1 MSTPKA
7 LQLPS
12 GVRRLTI
19 ETSRGK
25 FAALEALPPSGVH
38 ERQPALLVPGYTGSK
53 EDFLLI
59 LQALAAAGRQ
69 VVAIDMRGQFETP
82 GADDAAAYQ
91 LGALAADVALVAD
104 WLSEG
109 HDGAASRGVAPG
121 RPAGRRAE
129 RAPARPLPRR
139 AGDPGSAAGA
149 GRPDQFAHPD
159 EFRPG
164 GADRPAGP
172 DPAGAAGRAGRDQ
185 PGQLGAEVERIWRTR
200 MEPEAVS
207 GNVPPAI
214 IDFLRTRL
222 LSSSPTGLRAMAE
235 TLLTCPDRTP
245 ALARLD
251 SVPLMVLYG
260 ENDDAWD
267 PAAQEDMA
275 ARLRAQRICI
285 PAAAHSPA
293 VEAPETTAS
302 TLTSFWNA
310 TECQPGPPVRRRPA
324 DPGGPERRSVA
335 GQLLQ
340 AIPRAAGGGGRGPF
354 RAHRAEVTPAAARA
368 RAGRELLVLARGR
381 QPVTVALVRGRALG
395 GDVLGPAHMP
405 LQRGGRVLPGV
416 HRPGGQV
423 MQLHPVAGP
432 AQHPRGGDR
441 VQRQRQRGPGVVG
454 AQRAAAGLVVH
465 HDQFPVADGVPAVV
479 QPVDPAGERDPVGP
493 GAHRP
498 LHPGRLVGGV
508 QRRRRNPRPCRGPGS
523 GRPRTGRHS
532 RSPR

>member
-25 FAALEALPPSGVH
+25 FAALEAVPLSGVH

-91 LGALAADVALVAD
+91 LGALAADVAMVAD

-109 HDGAASRGVAPG
+109 HDGAASPG
-121 RPAGRRAE
+121 G
-129 RAPARPLPRR
+129 
-139 AGDPGSAAGA
+139 PGSG
-149 GRPDQFAHPD
+149 
-159 EFRPG
+159 
-164 GADRPAGP
+164 PAGP
-172 DPAGAAGRAGRDQ
+172 GGGRSVHLLGHSLGGLVTREVLLARAARISSLTLMSSGPGALSGPRAQILQALLAELDGIS

-245 ALARLD
+245 ALARLG

-275 ARLRAQRICI
+275 ARLRAQRVCI

-310 TECQPGPPVRRRPA
+310 TECQ
-324 DPGGPERRSVA
+324 
-335 GQLLQ
+335 
-340 AIPRAAGGGGRGPF
+340 
-354 RAHRAEVTPAAARA
+354 RA
-368 RAGRELLVLARGR
+368 R
-381 QPVTVALVRGRALG
+381 
-395 GDVLGPAHMP
+395 
-405 LQRGGRVLPGV
+405 
-416 HRPGGQV
+416 
-423 MQLHPVAGP
+423 
-432 AQHPRGGDR
+432 
-441 VQRQRQRGPGVVG
+441 
-454 AQRAAAGLVVH
+454 
-465 HDQFPVADGVPAVV
+465 
-479 QPVDPAGERDPVGP
+479 
-493 GAHRP
+493 
-498 LHPGRLVGGV
+498 
-508 QRRRRNPRPCRGPGS
+508 S
-523 GRPRTGRHS
+523 S
-532 RSPR
+532 RSA

>member
-1 MSTPKA
+1 VSTPKA

-25 FAALEALPPSGVH
+25 FAALEALPLSGIH

-59 LQALAAAGRQ
+59 LQALATAGRQ

-91 LGALAADVALVAD
+91 LGALAADVAVVAD
-104 WLSEG
+104 WLSAG
-109 HDGAASRGVAPG
+109 HEAGSAGPGGPGSGPSGPGGGRGVHLLGHSLGGLVAREVLLARAARVSSLTLMSSGPG
-121 RPAGRRAE
+121 ALTGPRAQTLQALLAE
-129 RAPARPLPRR
+129 LD
-139 AGDPGSAAGA
+139 GI
-149 GRPDQFAHPD
+149 
-159 EFRPG
+159 
-164 GADRPAGP
+164 GP
-172 DPAGAAGRAGRDQ
+172 DR
-185 PGQLGAEVERIWRTR
+185 LGAEIERIWRTR

-207 GNVPPAI
+207 GSVPRAI

-222 LSSSPTGLRAMAE
+222 LSSSPTGLRTMAE
-235 TLLTCPDRTP
+235 ILLTCPDRTP

-310 TECQPGPPVRRRPA
+310 TECRLARPPRPA
-324 DPGGPERRSVA
+324 
-335 GQLLQ
+335 
-340 AIPRAAGGGGRGPF
+340 
-354 RAHRAEVTPAAARA
+354 
-368 RAGRELLVLARGR
+368 
-381 QPVTVALVRGRALG
+381 
-395 GDVLGPAHMP
+395 
-405 LQRGGRVLPGV
+405 
-416 HRPGGQV
+416 
-423 MQLHPVAGP
+423 
-432 AQHPRGGDR
+432 
-441 VQRQRQRGPGVVG
+441 
-454 AQRAAAGLVVH
+454 
-465 HDQFPVADGVPAVV
+465 
-479 QPVDPAGERDPVGP
+479 
-493 GAHRP
+493 
-498 LHPGRLVGGV
+498 
-508 QRRRRNPRPCRGPGS
+508 
-523 GRPRTGRHS
+523 
-532 RSPR
+532 

>member
-25 FAALEALPPSGVH
+25 FAALEAVPLSGVH

-91 LGALAADVALVAD
+91 LGALAADVAMVAD

-109 HDGAASRGVAPG
+109 HDGAASPG
-121 RPAGRRAE
+121 G
-129 RAPARPLPRR
+129 
-139 AGDPGSAAGA
+139 PGSG
-149 GRPDQFAHPD
+149 
-159 EFRPG
+159 
-164 GADRPAGP
+164 PAGP
-172 DPAGAAGRAGRDQ
+172 GGGRSVHLLGHSLGGLVTREVLLARAARISSLTLMSSGPGALSGPRAQILRALLAELDGISPA
-185 PGQLGAEVERIWRTR
+185 QLGAEVERIWRTR

-245 ALARLD
+245 ALARLG

-275 ARLRAQRICI
+275 ARLRAQRVCI

-310 TECQPGPPVRRRPA
+310 TECQ
-324 DPGGPERRSVA
+324 
-335 GQLLQ
+335 
-340 AIPRAAGGGGRGPF
+340 
-354 RAHRAEVTPAAARA
+354 RA
-368 RAGRELLVLARGR
+368 R
-381 QPVTVALVRGRALG
+381 
-395 GDVLGPAHMP
+395 
-405 LQRGGRVLPGV
+405 
-416 HRPGGQV
+416 
-423 MQLHPVAGP
+423 
-432 AQHPRGGDR
+432 
-441 VQRQRQRGPGVVG
+441 
-454 AQRAAAGLVVH
+454 
-465 HDQFPVADGVPAVV
+465 
-479 QPVDPAGERDPVGP
+479 
-493 GAHRP
+493 
-498 LHPGRLVGGV
+498 
-508 QRRRRNPRPCRGPGS
+508 S
-523 GRPRTGRHS
+523 S
-532 RSPR
+532 RSA

>member
-1 MSTPKA
+1 VSTPKA

-25 FAALEALPPSGVH
+25 FAALEALPPSGIH

-91 LGALAADVALVAD
+91 LGALAADVAMVAD

-109 HDGAASRGVAPG
+109 HDGAASPG
-121 RPAGRRAE
+121 G
-129 RAPARPLPRR
+129 
-139 AGDPGSAAGA
+139 PGSG
-149 GRPDQFAHPD
+149 
-159 EFRPG
+159 
-164 GADRPAGP
+164 PAGP
-172 DPAGAAGRAGRDQ
+172 GGGRSVHLLGHSLGGLVTREVLLARAARISSLTLMSSGPGALSGPRAQILQALLAELDGIS

-200 MEPEAVS
+200 MEPEAMS

-245 ALARLD
+245 ALARVG
-251 SVPLMVLYG
+251 SVPVMVLYG

-275 ARLRAQRICI
+275 ARLRAQRVCI

-310 TECQPGPPVRRRPA
+310 TECQ
-324 DPGGPERRSVA
+324 
-335 GQLLQ
+335 
-340 AIPRAAGGGGRGPF
+340 
-354 RAHRAEVTPAAARA
+354 RA
-368 RAGRELLVLARGR
+368 R
-381 QPVTVALVRGRALG
+381 
-395 GDVLGPAHMP
+395 
-405 LQRGGRVLPGV
+405 
-416 HRPGGQV
+416 
-423 MQLHPVAGP
+423 
-432 AQHPRGGDR
+432 
-441 VQRQRQRGPGVVG
+441 
-454 AQRAAAGLVVH
+454 
-465 HDQFPVADGVPAVV
+465 
-479 QPVDPAGERDPVGP
+479 
-493 GAHRP
+493 
-498 LHPGRLVGGV
+498 
-508 QRRRRNPRPCRGPGS
+508 S
-523 GRPRTGRHS
+523 S
-532 RSPR
+532 RSA

>member
-1 MSTPKA
+1 VSTPKA

-91 LGALAADVALVAD
+91 LGALAADVAMVAD

-109 HDGAASRGVAPG
+109 QDGAASPG
-121 RPAGRRAE
+121 G
-129 RAPARPLPRR
+129 
-139 AGDPGSAAGA
+139 PGSG
-149 GRPDQFAHPD
+149 
-159 EFRPG
+159 
-164 GADRPAGP
+164 PAGP
-172 DPAGAAGRAGRDQ
+172 GGGRSVHLLGHSLGGLVTREVLLARAARISSLTLMSSGPGALSGPRAQILQALLAELDGIS

-245 ALARLD
+245 ALARLG
-251 SVPLMVLYG
+251 SVPVMVLYG

-275 ARLRAQRICI
+275 ARLRAQRVCI

-310 TECQPGPPVRRRPA
+310 TECQ
-324 DPGGPERRSVA
+324 
-335 GQLLQ
+335 
-340 AIPRAAGGGGRGPF
+340 
-354 RAHRAEVTPAAARA
+354 RA
-368 RAGRELLVLARGR
+368 R
-381 QPVTVALVRGRALG
+381 
-395 GDVLGPAHMP
+395 
-405 LQRGGRVLPGV
+405 
-416 HRPGGQV
+416 
-423 MQLHPVAGP
+423 
-432 AQHPRGGDR
+432 
-441 VQRQRQRGPGVVG
+441 
-454 AQRAAAGLVVH
+454 
-465 HDQFPVADGVPAVV
+465 
-479 QPVDPAGERDPVGP
+479 
-493 GAHRP
+493 
-498 LHPGRLVGGV
+498 
-508 QRRRRNPRPCRGPGS
+508 S
-523 GRPRTGRHS
+523 S
-532 RSPR
+532 RSA

>member
-91 LGALAADVALVAD
+91 LGALAADVAMVAD

-109 HDGAASRGVAPG
+109 HDGAASPG
-121 RPAGRRAE
+121 G
-129 RAPARPLPRR
+129 
-139 AGDPGSAAGA
+139 PGSG
-149 GRPDQFAHPD
+149 
-159 EFRPG
+159 
-164 GADRPAGP
+164 PAGP
-172 DPAGAAGRAGRDQ
+172 GGGRSVHLLGHSLGGLVTREVLLARAARISSLTLMSSGPGALSGPRAQILQALLAELDGISPA
-185 PGQLGAEVERIWRTR
+185 QLGAEVERIWRTR

-245 ALARLD
+245 ALARLG

-275 ARLRAQRICI
+275 ARLRAQRVCI

-310 TECQPGPPVRRRPA
+310 TECQ
-324 DPGGPERRSVA
+324 
-335 GQLLQ
+335 
-340 AIPRAAGGGGRGPF
+340 
-354 RAHRAEVTPAAARA
+354 RA
-368 RAGRELLVLARGR
+368 R
-381 QPVTVALVRGRALG
+381 
-395 GDVLGPAHMP
+395 
-405 LQRGGRVLPGV
+405 
-416 HRPGGQV
+416 
-423 MQLHPVAGP
+423 
-432 AQHPRGGDR
+432 
-441 VQRQRQRGPGVVG
+441 
-454 AQRAAAGLVVH
+454 
-465 HDQFPVADGVPAVV
+465 
-479 QPVDPAGERDPVGP
+479 
-493 GAHRP
+493 
-498 LHPGRLVGGV
+498 
-508 QRRRRNPRPCRGPGS
+508 S
-523 GRPRTGRHS
+523 S
-532 RSPR
+532 RSA

>member
-25 FAALEALPPSGVH
+25 FAALEALPPSGIH

-91 LGALAADVALVAD
+91 LGALAADVAMVAD
-104 WLSEG
+104 WLNAG
-109 HDGAASRGVAPG
+109 HDGSAASTGGPGTGPSGPGGGRGVHLLGHSLGGLVTREVLLARAARISSLTLMSSGPG
-121 RPAGRRAE
+121 ALTGPRAQTLQALLAE
-129 RAPARPLPRR
+129 LD
-139 AGDPGSAAGA
+139 GI
-149 GRPDQFAHPD
+149 
-159 EFRPG
+159 
-164 GADRPAGP
+164 GP
-172 DPAGAAGRAGRDQ
+172 DR
-185 PGQLGAEVERIWRTR
+185 LGAEVERIWRTR
-200 MEPEAVS
+200 LEPEAVS
-207 GNVPPAI
+207 GSVPPAI

-222 LSSSPTGLRAMAE
+222 LSSSPTGLRAMAK

-245 ALARLD
+245 ALARLG

-310 TECQPGPPVRRRPA
+310 TECQ
-324 DPGGPERRSVA
+324 
-335 GQLLQ
+335 
-340 AIPRAAGGGGRGPF
+340 
-354 RAHRAEVTPAAARA
+354 RA
-368 RAGRELLVLARGR
+368 R
-381 QPVTVALVRGRALG
+381 
-395 GDVLGPAHMP
+395 
-405 LQRGGRVLPGV
+405 
-416 HRPGGQV
+416 
-423 MQLHPVAGP
+423 
-432 AQHPRGGDR
+432 
-441 VQRQRQRGPGVVG
+441 
-454 AQRAAAGLVVH
+454 
-465 HDQFPVADGVPAVV
+465 
-479 QPVDPAGERDPVGP
+479 
-493 GAHRP
+493 
-498 LHPGRLVGGV
+498 
-508 QRRRRNPRPCRGPGS
+508 S
-523 GRPRTGRHS
+523 S
-532 RSPR
+532 RSA